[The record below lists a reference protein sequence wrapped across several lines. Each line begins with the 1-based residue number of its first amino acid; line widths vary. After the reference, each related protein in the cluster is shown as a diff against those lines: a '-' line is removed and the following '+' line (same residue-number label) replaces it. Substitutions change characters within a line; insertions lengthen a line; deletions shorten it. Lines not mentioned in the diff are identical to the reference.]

1 MPELTKADLKNNA
14 TANFKYV
21 RLQWEMTVK
30 EMAKHLGINEKTL
43 GAIEE
48 GRACTAHH
56 VYKLSCLIKVS
67 MDSIYKGLLN
77 Q

>member
-1 MPELTKADLKNNA
+1 MPELTKADLKNNVV
-14 TANFKYV
+14 ANFRYV
-21 RLQWEMTVK
+21 RSQFGYTVK
-30 EMAKHLGINEKTL
+30 EMASYLNINEKTL

-67 MDSIYKGLLN
+67 MDSIYKDLLN